1 MEKVIL
7 LALLLVGCSTAPAP
21 TPQYK
26 PLPPVAPVNEK
37 KEAYI
42 NNIETEA
49 SEASAALSAIAGKTG
64 EPSDRVIGISI
75 ERLNSIKK
83 PSQEQISRWAASI
96 KDVKKLDKEA
106 EKTKELE
113 TELNL
118 AWTAVAV
125 ADAQVEAL
133 SKAEAYE
140 DIRDACIWLG
150 SILTLAG
157 VALAVAGMWIGR
169 GVKEGAF
176 VLATGVVIIAAP
188 LVIQNVVESLW
199 FKVSVATAFVTAIGF
214 GLWRLFHVE
223 KQVRRYCQSSD
234 SAVLGGE
241 PCLDKQSGTSET
253 ELDPSVKEV

>member
-7 LALLLVGCSTAPAP
+7 LALLLVGCASAPVP
-21 TPQYK
+21 EHK
-26 PLPPVAPVNEK
+26 PLPPVAPINEK

-42 NNIETEA
+42 DHIEAEA
-49 SEASAALSAIAGKTG
+49 SEASAALSVINGKNG
-64 EPSDRVIGISI
+64 EPSDRVIGITI
-75 ERLNSIKK
+75 ERLNAIKR
-83 PSQEQISRWAASI
+83 PSQEQINKWAASI
-96 KDVKKLDKEA
+96 GNVKKLDKEA
-106 EKTKELE
+106 EKSKALE
-113 TELNL
+113 QELNE

-125 ADAQVEAL
+125 ADAQVESL

-176 VLATGVVIIAAP
+176 VLATGVIIISAP

-199 FKVSVATAFVTAIGF
+199 FKVSIATAFVTALGF
-214 GLWRLFHVE
+214 GLWKLFHVE
-223 KQVRRYCQSSD
+223 KQVRRYCQSTD
-234 SAVLGGE
+234 NAALCAE
-241 PCLDKQSGTSET
+241 PYPDKESGTSGSEQA
-253 ELDPSVKEV
+253 PSEEEV

>member
-7 LALLLVGCSTAPAP
+7 LALLLVGCASAPV
-21 TPQYK
+21 QEHK
-26 PLPPVAPVNEK
+26 PLPPVAPINEK

-42 NNIETEA
+42 DHIEAEA

-75 ERLNSIKK
+75 ERLNAIKK
-83 PSQEQISRWAASI
+83 PSQEQISKWAASI

-113 TELNL
+113 EELNL

-125 ADAQVEAL
+125 ADAQVESL
-133 SKAEAYE
+133 SRAEAYE

-169 GVKEGAF
+169 GVKEGAL
-176 VLATGVVIIAAP
+176 VLVIGVGIIAAP
-188 LVIQNVVESLW
+188 LVIQNIVESLW
-199 FKVSVATAFVTAIGF
+199 FKISIASTFITALGF
-214 GLWRLFHVE
+214 GIWKLFHVE

-234 SAVLGGE
+234 SAVLGEDTCPRTE
-241 PCLDKQSGTSET
+241 PETSET
-253 ELDPSVKEV
+253 EQAPDAKEV